1 MENIFSELYNIH
13 EKYSK
18 AFCTMK
24 KAYIYEITES
34 EEFVEEIGKIMSYGI
49 KICNSDKE
57 LAKQKNECCRID
69 NISPDRDKIIE
80 FKKLV
85 EELELYPIH
94 LPNVVEDFLA

>member
-18 AFCTMK
+18 EFCTMK

-34 EEFVEEIGKIMSYGI
+34 EEFVEEIGKIISYGI

-57 LAKQKNECCRID
+57 LAKLENESCHID